1 MWGENRL
8 QIVGCDAEAAVPY
21 NGIILCSVGPFY
33 QSIYQRPFFAVKS
46 DRYLFDW
53 VFDRMKLSTTVNFV
67 KIYPDTSSVVVPMSI
82 VIFYC
87 KGSQILKLT
96 MNFAALLKMACKVF
110 ALYRGLVYIFCV
122 GVVTSTSHD

>member
-1 MWGENRL
+1 
-8 QIVGCDAEAAVPY
+8 
-21 NGIILCSVGPFY
+21 
-33 QSIYQRPFFAVKS
+33 
-46 DRYLFDW
+46 
-53 VFDRMKLSTTVNFV
+53 MKLSTTVNFV